1 MRPLCTVLLLLTA
14 CLLPPVA
21 AFASEA
27 TAAGPEPDRPWEEV
41 VAEARGQTVYWA
53 AWAGD
58 SRTNAFLRWVAGE
71 VRERYGIRLEHWKL
85 SDTGEAVARIA
96 AEKAAGRDENG
107 SIDLLWVNGPNFLA
121 LKEAGLLYGPFL
133 GSLPHSQY
141 LDRSPGSPA
150 VTDFTVPT
158 EGYESPWR
166 LARLVLLYDRDR
178 VTDPPANTDELLAW
192 ARAHPGRFTHPDP
205 ANFMGATFLKQALLE
220 QTEDPSLLSAP
231 ATAERFTKVT
241 APLWEWY
248 EALRPHLWRQGRSFP
263 ADEFAQR
270 QLLAD
275 GAIDFGLS
283 FDPASAA
290 AAARE
295 GLLPETVRTLSFEG
309 GMIGNFSFVAIPYNS
324 GATAA
329 ARVVANFLLAPA
341 TQARAEDIRVLG
353 SFTVLDLD
361 RLPVEERAR
370 FEALPS
376 APGLPTREEL
386 GPVLPEPHPSW
397 MTRLTRAWKERT
409 TR

>member
-1 MRPLCTVLLLLTA
+1 MRLLPTLLLLNA
-14 CLLPPVA
+14 LLLPPGTARA
-21 AFASEA
+21 AGD
-27 TAAGPEPDRPWEEV
+27 TAAEPAPARPWEEV

-96 AEKAAGRDENG
+96 AEKAAGRDEDG

-121 LKEAGLLYGPFL
+121 LKEADLLYGPFL
-133 GSLPHSQY
+133 GSLPHSRY

-178 VTDPPANTDELLAW
+178 VPDPPANTDELLAW
-192 ARAHPGRFTHPDP
+192 AREHPGRLTHPDP

-220 QTEDPSLLSAP
+220 QVTDPAALAAP
-231 ATAERFTKVT
+231 ATPERFAEVT

-248 EALRPHLWRQGRSFP
+248 DALRPHLWRQGRSFP

-275 GAIDFGLS
+275 GAVDFGLS

-290 AAARE
+290 AAVRE
-295 GLLPETVRTLSFEG
+295 GLLPESVRTLSFEG

-353 SFTVLDLD
+353 SFSVLERD
-361 RLPVEERAR
+361 RLSAGERAL
-370 FEALPS
+370 FDALPS
-376 APGLPTREEL
+376 PPGLPTPEEL
-386 GPVLPEPHPSW
+386 GPVRPEPHPSW
-397 MTRLTRAWKERT
+397 MTRLTRVWKERY